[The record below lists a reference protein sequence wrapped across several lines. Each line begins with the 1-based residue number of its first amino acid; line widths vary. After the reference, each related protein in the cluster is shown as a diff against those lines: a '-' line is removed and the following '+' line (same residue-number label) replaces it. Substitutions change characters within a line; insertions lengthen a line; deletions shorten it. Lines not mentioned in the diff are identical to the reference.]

1 MVHIHREDKLERI
14 SLERISLDRI
24 SFKGYPVWKAL
35 VLHILSLKKV
45 KNRILNDI
53 ETEQGWYGQ

>member
-1 MVHIHREDKLERI
+1 MVHNHREDEI
-14 SLERISLDRI
+14 ERI

-53 ETEQGWYGQ
+53 ETEQAKLYISGQIRIQR

>member
-1 MVHIHREDKLERI
+1 MRLVAFRKRLREDKIE
-14 SLERISLDRI
+14 RI
-24 SFKGYPVWKAL
+24 SFKGYPVWKAP

>member
-1 MVHIHREDKLERI
+1 MESTGFAHTI
-14 SLERISLDRI
+14 SE
-24 SFKGYPVWKAL
+24 
-35 VLHILSLKKV
+35 KV

>member
-1 MVHIHREDKLERI
+1 MTSYFDWKC
-14 SLERISLDRI
+14 
-24 SFKGYPVWKAL
+24 FKGYPVWKAL

>member
-1 MVHIHREDKLERI
+1 MLLIYYLCPIYVKMTSYFDWKC
-14 SLERISLDRI
+14 
-24 SFKGYPVWKAL
+24 FKGYPVWKAL

>member
-1 MVHIHREDKLERI
+1 MVHNHREDKIE
-14 SLERISLDRI
+14 RI

>member
-1 MVHIHREDKLERI
+1 MESTGFAHTISER
-14 SLERISLDRI
+14 
-24 SFKGYPVWKAL
+24 
-35 VLHILSLKKV
+35 KV

>member
-1 MVHIHREDKLERI
+1 MESTGFAHTIFER
-14 SLERISLDRI
+14 
-24 SFKGYPVWKAL
+24 
-35 VLHILSLKKV
+35 KV